1 MRTASIVRWSLLAI
15 FVLAGAGFAYAYSQ
29 GQYPGTA
36 LDGAPL
42 VLLGGRIYDPITD
55 SVSENMTVV
64 IDGRDI
70 TAVGGEH
77 TPIPDSARILDV
89 RGLTL
94 LPGFVDSHVNLSGIR
109 VDVTTGEREMGW
121 FAYFGKFV
129 RKFPARRRA
138 HIDSGVTTVKSLGD
152 PESWIVSLAEQTAR
166 HQLAGP
172 RIYAAGPIFTAPGG
186 QPVARLRAAGQG
198 DTSFIAQ
205 VTRQVEDT
213 ADARVAVNRIAADLD
228 FVTAMVDRHNPDG
241 LPGIRPQV
249 LDAIV
254 RAAEAQGLELIAQVR
269 SVADLRIAVEAGAA
283 GIEGMPGDEAI
294 DLATLS
300 RMRDRRVFVAPLLA
314 SSHYLARIGLYD
326 SVRLGMI
333 VGNVRRLLETDV
345 PLIVSS
351 AAPGPGAHF
360 GSTVHDEMRLLVS
373 LGLTPRQAIAA
384 ATALPAEQMGV
395 SAQLGSIEPGKFADI
410 VAVGGDPLT
419 DISAAADIYLV
430 IADGQVLLEQLAQKA
445 RRPGVIAL
453 ARPNKREK

>member
-29 GQYPGTA
+29 GQYAGTA

-64 IDGRDI
+64 IEGRDI

-77 TPIPDSARILDV
+77 TPIPDSARIMDV

-94 LPGFVDSHVNLSGIR
+94 LPGFIDSHVNLSGIR
-109 VDVTTGEREMGW
+109 TDLATGERQMGW
-121 FAYFGKFV
+121 LAYFWRFV

-138 HIDSGVTTVKSLGD
+138 LIESGVTAVKSLGD
-152 PESWIVSLAEQTAR
+152 PEPWTLSLAQQTAD

-172 RIYAAGPIFTAPGG
+172 RIFAAGPIFTAPGG

-205 VTRQVEDT
+205 VTRQVDDT
-213 ADARVAVNRIAADLD
+213 AAARVGVNRIAGGLD
-228 FVTAMVDRHNPDG
+228 FITAMVDRYNPDS

-249 LDAIV
+249 LEAIV
-254 RAAEAQGLELIAQVR
+254 RAAEAHDLKLIAQVR
-269 SVADLRIAVEAGAA
+269 SVADLRTAVEAGAA

-314 SSHYLARIGLYD
+314 SSHYLTRLGLYD
-326 SVRLGMI
+326 PERLGMV
-333 VGNVRRLLETDV
+333 VGNVRRLLETGV

-351 AAPGPGAHF
+351 AAPGPGAYF

-373 LGLTPRQAIAA
+373 LGVTPRQAIAA

-395 SAQLGSIEPGKFADI
+395 SGQLGSIAPGKLADI

-419 DISAAADIYLV
+419 NISAAADIYLV
-430 IADGQVLLEQLAQKA
+430 VADGQVLLDQLAQKA
-445 RRPGVIAL
+445 RRPGVIVL
-453 ARPNKREK
+453 AGPNERAR